1 MLSLQVLLSPP
12 IVVYSPRVLPVYVYD
27 AHADCGKN
35 VRFVIC
41 SLLFFHLFMDFLF
54 FCHLFSI
61 IIFGI
66 HILALF
72 TKAPFFILISI
83 DNSGAFLMLY
93 GIALAIEGWGVVAS
107 LNIYPPFAGAAVSAV
122 TLVVSFGFAVSRPCL
137 TLKVCMLIM
146 SNLQ

>member
-27 AHADCGKN
+27 AHADCGKD

-41 SLLFFHLFMDFLF
+41 SLLFFHLFMD
-54 FCHLFSI
+54 LFSI

-72 TKAPFFILISI
+72 TKAPFVILISI

-93 GIALAIEGWGVVAS
+93 GIALATEGWGVVAS
-107 LNIYPPFAGAAVSAV
+107 LNIYPPFAGSAVSAV